1 MNVQSGKN
9 HIFMNVQSGEN
20 YIFMNV
26 LLGENHIFMNE
37 SGVQGALHGV
47 STDELSHFNGE
58 KCTARCLQRVSTDV
72 LYILYNQEKPCPSIL
87 TPCKQGAVHFLGV
100 STPKPTKKSVK
111 KRSTFR

>member
-58 KCTARCLQRVSTDV
+58 KCTARCLQRVSTEFV
-72 LYILYNQEKPCPSIL
+72 LIAK
-87 TPCKQGAVHFLGV
+87 
-100 STPKPTKKSVK
+100 
-111 KRSTFR
+111 

>member
-58 KCTARCLQRVSTDV
+58 KCTARCLQRVSTEFV
-72 LYILYNQEKPCPSIL
+72 LIVRNVPHVACN
-87 TPCKQGAVHFLGV
+87 V
-100 STPKPTKKSVK
+100 
-111 KRSTFR
+111 